1 MKFLP
6 SLINLFITTRLQRTL
21 SQFLLQ
27 RLSTRVLFESNN
39 CGGIEME
46 GIVQVQ
52 SAKINHVQVYVYE
65 VFPMICFGT
74 KSVCG
79 LHACTYKRSIIISK
93 QLLTYDWSGRIKVF
107 HAVEI
112 IRTKYRVYIQNRRLP
127 SGSNESI
134 WYVNKRIIIY
144 GRIAWQF
151 GPPQFGLWSVGLMQG
166 SR

>member
-1 MKFLP
+1 
-6 SLINLFITTRLQRTL
+6 
-21 SQFLLQ
+21 
-27 RLSTRVLFESNN
+27 
-39 CGGIEME
+39 ME

-93 QLLTYDWSGRIKVF
+93 QLLTYDWSGRIKAF

-112 IRTKYRVYIQNRRLP
+112 IRTNIEYIF
-127 SGSNESI
+127 
-134 WYVNKRIIIY
+134 RI
-144 GRIAWQF
+144 GGCLVAAMSQF
-151 GPPQFGLWSVGLMQG
+151 DTLTSV
-166 SR
+166 